1 MAGDVGSVS
10 GAAGATGA
18 AGVAMTKKSLD
29 VMAIE
34 GQMAV
39 KLIDSAAAAVRQN
52 TPSPQ
57 SANPLGTGLNV
68 DTYA

>member
-10 GAAGATGA
+10 GASGGAGI
-18 AGVAMTKKSLD
+18 AMTKKSLD
-29 VMAIE
+29 VMAIQ

-39 KLIDSAAAAVRQN
+39 KLIDSAAAAVNQN
-52 TPSPQ
+52 AQ
-57 SANPLGTGLNV
+57 IAKSANALGTGLNV